1 VSEGSSEGVKVKESP
16 SAEAIVSQQ
25 GIQYSILVRHTGQ
38 GLVVREVIGRT
49 VLEDNGAAIVTARVA
64 DGVGLALSKL
74 EVGVEESRLGQGH
87 GGEGS
92 NGSESVLHFEGW

>member
-1 VSEGSSEGVKVKESP
+1 M
-16 SAEAIVSQQ
+16 A
-25 GIQYSILVRHTGQ
+25 RHTGQ
-38 GLVVREVIGRT
+38 GLVVREIIGGA

-64 DGVGLALSKL
+64 DGVRLALSEIKL
-74 EVGVEESRLGQGH
+74 GVEESRLGQGH